1 MLVPQDPERMGDVV
15 SITTIRDGYAIA
27 CCGGI
32 SETATDNAPIFW
44 PGWPTCDGVM
54 EKHHAFASLQQI
66 QKVGLEGLW
75 GFSVV
80 GPPRLKV
87 NARHIV
93 EDQAIIISRQ
103 CWAQYF
109 ARKRLFDVGVMDG
122 ESVKKIK
129 EVINKNT
136 FSPKVKPS
144 NETINEIITA

>member
-1 MLVPQDPERMGDVV
+1 
-15 SITTIRDGYAIA
+15 
-27 CCGGI
+27 
-32 SETATDNAPIFW
+32 
-44 PGWPTCDGVM
+44 M

-75 GFSVV
+75 GFSVE

-109 ARKRLFDVGVMDG
+109 ARKRLFDVGVIDG

-129 EVINKNT
+129 EGALFEGMSFGNQQDVGRRHSSSDWAQRFK
-136 FSPKVKPS
+136 
-144 NETINEIITA
+144 